1 MSTDYTCFSCT
12 QVTEHSTTTI
22 IRLLIIV
29 FSFSCLLIRL
39 KGQGES
45 MSCYNR
51 FFQYFV
57 CNRLIAV
64 HFSLISEIVISPLI
78 SALRFRFCILHTW
91 LPWTTTTPCLYVY
104 KKKYIK
110 CYHMYLCVCM
120 MLPLD
125 ARRDGRELREKT
137 LVRRVIDRR
146 DPCLRYI

>member
-1 MSTDYTCFSCT
+1 MWTFDKSEIDMSTDYTCFSCT

-29 FSFSCLLIRL
+29 FSFPCLLIRL

-64 HFSLISEIVISPLI
+64 HFSFQDCNFSLNIC
-78 SALRFRFCILHTW
+78 SAVSFLYITHLVAMDYDHALSVCIQ
-91 LPWTTTTPCLYVY
+91 
-104 KKKYIK
+104 KKYIK
-110 CYHMYLCVCM
+110 CYHIFVCVY
-120 MLPLD
+120 D
-125 ARRDGRELREKT
+125 AS
-137 LVRRVIDRR
+137 
-146 DPCLRYI
+146 P